1 MSLAI
6 FDLDNTLI
14 GGDSDYLWGEF
25 LCDEGII
32 SDRQSFEKKN
42 DYFYQQYELGLL
54 DIYAWAEFSFEILSH
69 YSINELE
76 AFHVKFMAQK
86 IEPIFLEKAQD
97 CINSHKKNGDTVL
110 VITASNTFVTAPIV
124 KRYGINHLLAT
135 EPEIVSGRYTGK
147 VSGIPCFKSGKIE
160 NLMPW
165 LERNGESLKDSTFY
179 SDSHNDLPLLELV
192 DNPVAVNADKILAKI
207 AQTNGW
213 DILNWRYEQRQDKL
227 QT

>member
-42 DYFYQQYELGLL
+42 DYFYQQYELGSL

-97 CINSHKKNGDTVL
+97 CINSHKENGDTVL

-124 KRYGINHLLAT
+124 KRYGIIHLIAT

-192 DNPVAVNADKILAKI
+192 DNPVAVNADKILTKI
-207 AQTNGW
+207 AEKKGW
-213 DILNWRYEQRQDKL
+213 KVFNWR
-227 QT
+227 

>member
-76 AFHVKFMAQK
+76 AFHHKFMAQK

-97 CINSHKKNGDTVL
+97 CINSHKENGDTVL

-124 KRYGINHLLAT
+124 KRYGINHLIAT

-192 DNPVAVNADKILAKI
+192 DNPVAVNADKILTKI
-207 AQTNGW
+207 AEKKGW
-213 DILNWRYEQRQDKL
+213 KVFNWR
-227 QT
+227 

>member
-124 KRYGINHLLAT
+124 KRYGINHLIAT

-165 LERNGESLKDSTFY
+165 LERNSESLKDSTFY

-213 DILNWRYEQRQDKL
+213 DILNWR
-227 QT
+227 

>member
-42 DYFYQQYELGLL
+42 GYFYQQYELGSL

-76 AFHVKFMAQK
+76 AFHLKFMAQK
-86 IEPIFLEKAQD
+86 IEPILLEKAQD
-97 CINSHKKNGDTVL
+97 CINSHKENGDTVL

-124 KRYGINHLLAT
+124 KRYGINHLIAT

-179 SDSHNDLPLLELV
+179 SDSHNDIPLLELV
-192 DNPVAVNADKILAKI
+192 ENAVVVNADAKLTLM
-207 AQTNGW
+207 ARKKGW
-213 DILNWRYEQRQDKL
+213 QIVDWR
-227 QT
+227 

>member
-42 DYFYQQYELGLL
+42 DYFYQQYELGSL

-69 YSINELE
+69 YSIDELE
-76 AFHVKFMAQK
+76 AFHLKFMAQK
-86 IEPIFLEKAQD
+86 IEPIFLKKAQD
-97 CINSHKKNGDTVL
+97 CINSHKENGDTVL

-124 KRYGINHLLAT
+124 KRYGINHLIAT

-179 SDSHNDLPLLELV
+179 SDSHNDILLLELV
-192 DNPVAVNADKILAKI
+192 ENAVVVNADAKLTLIARKKGWKIV
-207 AQTNGW
+207 
-213 DILNWRYEQRQDKL
+213 DWR
-227 QT
+227 

>member
-42 DYFYQQYELGLL
+42 DYFYQQYELGSL

-76 AFHVKFMAQK
+76 AFHLKFMSQK
-86 IEPIFLEKAQD
+86 IEPILLEKAQD
-97 CINSHKKNGDTVL
+97 CINSHKENGDTVL

-179 SDSHNDLPLLELV
+179 SDSHNDLPLLEMV
-192 DNPVAVNADKILAKI
+192 DNPVVVNADKILAKI
-207 AQTNGW
+207 AQTKGW
-213 DILNWRYEQRQDKL
+213 DILNWR
-227 QT
+227 

>member
-42 DYFYQQYELGLL
+42 GYFYQQYELGSL

-76 AFHVKFMAQK
+76 AFHLKFMAQK
-86 IEPIFLEKAQD
+86 IEPIFLQKAQD
-97 CINSHKKNGDTVL
+97 CINNHKENGDTVL

-124 KRYGINHLLAT
+124 KRYGINHLIAT

-192 DNPVAVNADKILAKI
+192 DNPVAVNADKILTQI
-207 AQTNGW
+207 AEKKGW
-213 DILNWRYEQRQDKL
+213 KVLNWR
-227 QT
+227 

>member
-32 SDRQSFEKKN
+32 SDRQSFKKKN
-42 DYFYQQYELGLL
+42 DYFYQQYELGSLN
-54 DIYAWAEFSFEILSH
+54 IYAWAEFSFEILSH
-69 YSINELE
+69 YSIDELE
-76 AFHVKFMAQK
+76 AFHLKFMAQK
-86 IEPIFLEKAQD
+86 IEPIFLKKAQD
-97 CINSHKKNGDTVL
+97 CINSHKENGDTVL

-124 KRYGINHLLAT
+124 KRYGINHLIAT

-179 SDSHNDLPLLELV
+179 SDSHNDILLLELV
-192 DNPVAVNADKILAKI
+192 ENAVVVNADAKLTLIARKKGWKIV
-207 AQTNGW
+207 
-213 DILNWRYEQRQDKL
+213 DWR
-227 QT
+227 

>member
-42 DYFYQQYELGLL
+42 DYFYQQYELGSL

-76 AFHVKFMAQK
+76 AFHLKFMAQK
-86 IEPIFLEKAQD
+86 IEPIFLKKAQD
-97 CINSHKKNGDTVL
+97 CINSHKENGDTVV
-110 VITASNTFVTAPIV
+110 VITASNTFVTTPIV
-124 KRYGINHLLAT
+124 KRYGINHLIAT

-192 DNPVAVNADKILAKI
+192 DNPVAVNADKILTQI
-207 AQTNGW
+207 AEKKGW
-213 DILNWRYEQRQDKL
+213 KVLNWR
-227 QT
+227 

>member
-25 LCDEGII
+25 LCDEGVI

-42 DYFYQQYELGLL
+42 DYFYQQYELGSL

-76 AFHVKFMAQK
+76 AFHIKFMAQK
-86 IEPIFLEKAQD
+86 IEPIFLKKAQD
-97 CINSHKKNGDTVL
+97 CINSHKENGDTVL

-165 LERNGESLKDSTFY
+165 LERNGVSLKDSTFY

-207 AQTNGW
+207 AQIKGW
-213 DILNWRYEQRQDKL
+213 DILNWR
-227 QT
+227 

>member
-32 SDRQSFEKKN
+32 SDRQSFEKQN
-42 DYFYQQYELGLL
+42 DYFYQQYELGSL

-69 YSINELE
+69 YSIDELE
-76 AFHVKFMAQK
+76 AFHLKFMAQK
-86 IEPIFLEKAQD
+86 IEPIFLKKAQD
-97 CINSHKKNGDTVL
+97 CINSHKENGDTVL

-179 SDSHNDLPLLELV
+179 SDSHNDILLLELV
-192 DNPVAVNADKILAKI
+192 ENAVVVNADAKLTLIARKKGWKIV
-207 AQTNGW
+207 
-213 DILNWRYEQRQDKL
+213 DWR
-227 QT
+227 

>member
-76 AFHVKFMAQK
+76 EFHHKFMAQK

-97 CINSHKKNGDTVL
+97 CINSHKENGDTVL

-165 LERNGESLKDSTFY
+165 LERNSESLKDSTFY

-207 AQTNGW
+207 AQTKGW
-213 DILNWRYEQRQDKL
+213 DILNWR
-227 QT
+227 